1 MKIIFLLLLGFSLG
15 GNAFKSFEAE
25 FTFSHHEFGDF
36 KMTRK
41 FIVNGSTAQSSF
53 KLRPLLI
60 FEYSQKSK
68 LNISGSEVTSIR
80 TEVKNNIPGVNP
92 SFFAV
97 NFSDM
102 GVVSEELEFNITKQN
117 KILDQ
122 LGSDLQM
129 RLNIKNNIA
138 KFSFDVIDNDKGNVV
153 TRTYAVDGSE
163 TIKTSFGEFNCVKVS
178 ATADT
183 ASKIIY
189 YLAPELDYFVIKSLV
204 ELKNGKINTLK
215 INKRPKFLEG

>member
-1 MKIIFLLLLGFSLG
+1 MI
-15 GNAFKSFEAE
+15 
-25 FTFSHHEFGDF
+25 
-36 KMTRK
+36 TR
-41 FIVNGSTAQSSF
+41 
-53 KLRPLLI
+53 RDH
-60 FEYSQKSK
+60 
-68 LNISGSEVTSIR
+68 
-80 TEVKNNIPGVNP
+80 
-92 SFFAV
+92 FFAV
-97 NFSDM
+97 DFSDT
-102 GVVSEELEFNITKQN
+102 GVVSEELDFNITKED

-129 RLNIKNNIA
+129 RLNIKNNIT